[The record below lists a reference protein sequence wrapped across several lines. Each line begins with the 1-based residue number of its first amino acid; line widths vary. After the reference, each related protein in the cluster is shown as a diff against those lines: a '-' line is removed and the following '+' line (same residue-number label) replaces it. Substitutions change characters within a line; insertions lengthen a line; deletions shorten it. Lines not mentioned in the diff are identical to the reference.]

1 MLKEWKRYI
10 VIGALVGLTW
20 MVVQSPAIDTYVWQ
34 LKENQAITVA
44 KNSDS
49 LLKEIE
55 QKAKKYEVAPK
66 DAMIDSVWK
75 SVPGYNGLK
84 VDIPSSYKAMKED
97 GVFEEKKLIYKQIP
111 PKIHLS
117 QLQAAPIYRA
127 HPDKPVAS
135 FLINVAWGNEYI
147 PRMLTTLKKHNVKAT
162 FFLEGRWT
170 KENPELAKMIVQAG
184 HEVGNHSYTHP
195 DLKTLAS
202 SATANELQK
211 TNDVIKAVTG
221 VNSNLFAPPS
231 GAFRDE
237 TVTIA
242 NQLGMQTILWSVDT
256 IDWKKPSTAV
266 LTERVLQKV
275 HNGAF
280 ILMHPTQVSSD
291 ALETLIINIKKKKL
305 HLITVSEAL
314 KEERIMH

>member
-1 MLKEWKRYI
+1 MSIKWMRYV
-10 VIGALVGLTW
+10 VIGALIGFTW
-20 MVVQSPAIDTYVWQ
+20 LIVQSPVIDTYVLQ
-34 LKENQAITVA
+34 LKENRAISVA
-44 KNSDS
+44 KNSD
-49 LLKEIE
+49 LLMKEIE
-55 QKAKKYEVAPK
+55 EKAKKYEVAPK
-66 DAMIDSVWK
+66 DAMIDPVWK

-84 VDIPSSYKAMKED
+84 VDITSSYKAMKDD

-111 PKIHLS
+111 PKVHLS
-117 QLQAAPIYRA
+117 QLKAAPIYRA

-147 PRMLTTLKKHNVKAT
+147 PQMLSTLKKHNVKAT

-184 HEVGNHSYTHP
+184 HEIGNHSYTHP
-195 DLKTLAS
+195 NLETLAAS
-202 SATANELQK
+202 STVTELKK
-211 TNDVIKAVTG
+211 TNEVIEAITG
-221 VNSNLFAPPS
+221 VKNTLFAPPS

-256 IDWKKPSTAV
+256 IDWQKPSVEV
-266 LTERVLQKV
+266 LTDRVLRKV

-280 ILMHPTQVSSD
+280 ILMHPTKVSSE
-291 ALETLIINIKKKKL
+291 ALETLIIQIKKKNL
-305 HLITVSEAL
+305 HLTTVTEAL

>member
-1 MLKEWKRYI
+1 MSIKWMRYV
-10 VIGALVGLTW
+10 VIGALIGFTW
-20 MVVQSPAIDTYVWQ
+20 LIVQSPVIDTYVLQ
-34 LKENQAITVA
+34 LKENRAISVA
-44 KNSDS
+44 KNSD
-49 LLKEIE
+49 LLMKEIE
-55 QKAKKYEVAPK
+55 EKAKKYEVAPK
-66 DAMIDSVWK
+66 DAMIDPVWK

-84 VDIPSSYKAMKED
+84 VDITSSYKAMKDD

-111 PKIHLS
+111 PKVHLS
-117 QLQAAPIYRA
+117 QLKAAPIYRA

-147 PRMLTTLKKHNVKAT
+147 PQMLSTLKKHNVKAT

-184 HEVGNHSYTHP
+184 HEIGNHSYTHP
-195 DLKTLAS
+195 NLETLAAS
-202 SATANELQK
+202 STVTELKK
-211 TNDVIKAVTG
+211 TNEVIEAITG
-221 VNSNLFAPPS
+221 VKNTLFAPPS

-256 IDWKKPSTAV
+256 IDWQKPSVEV
-266 LTERVLQKV
+266 LTDRVLRKV

-280 ILMHPTQVSSD
+280 ILMHPTKASSE
-291 ALETLIINIKKKKL
+291 ALEVLIIQIKKKNL
-305 HLITVSEAL
+305 HLTTVTEAL

>member
-1 MLKEWKRYI
+1 MSIKWMRY
-10 VIGALVGLTW
+10 VVVGALIGFTW
-20 MVVQSPAIDTYVWQ
+20 LIVQSPVIDTYVLQ
-34 LKENQAITVA
+34 LKENRAISVA
-44 KNSDS
+44 KNSD
-49 LLKEIE
+49 LLMKEIE
-55 QKAKKYEVAPK
+55 EKAKKYEVAPK
-66 DAMIDSVWK
+66 DAMIDPVWK

-84 VDIPSSYKAMKED
+84 VDITSSYKAMKDD

-111 PKIHLS
+111 PKVHLS
-117 QLQAAPIYRA
+117 QLKAAPIYRA

-147 PRMLTTLKKHNVKAT
+147 PQMLSTLKKHNVKAT

-184 HEVGNHSYTHP
+184 HEIGNHSYTHP
-195 DLKTLAS
+195 NLETLAAS
-202 SATANELQK
+202 STVTELKK
-211 TNDVIKAVTG
+211 TNEVIEAITG
-221 VNSNLFAPPS
+221 VKNTLFAPPS

-256 IDWKKPSTAV
+256 IDWQKPSVEV
-266 LTERVLQKV
+266 LTDRVLRKV

-280 ILMHPTQVSSD
+280 ILMHPTKASSE
-291 ALETLIINIKKKKL
+291 ALEVLIIQIKKKNL
-305 HLITVSEAL
+305 HLTTVTEAL

>member
-1 MLKEWKRYI
+1 MSKKWKQLIAICAIGGVSWML
-10 VIGALVGLTW
+10 
-20 MVVQSPAIDTYVWQ
+20 VQSPSIDQYVTT
-34 LKENQAITVA
+34 LKSQSVSVVK
-44 KNSDS
+44 KNDP
-49 LLKEIE
+49 LLEEIK
-55 QKAKKYEVAPK
+55 QKAKEYEVSPK

-75 SVPGYNGLK
+75 TVPGYNGLK
-84 VDIPSSYKAMKED
+84 VDILSSYNVMKD
-97 GVFEEKKLIYKQIP
+97 AGVFDEKKLIYKQIR
-111 PKIHLS
+111 PKVHLS
-117 QLQAAPIYRA
+117 QLKAAPIYRA

-147 PRMLTTLKKHNVKAT
+147 PQMLSVLKKHNVKAT

-170 KENPELAKMIVQAG
+170 KNNPELAKMITGAG

-195 DLKTLAS
+195 NMQRLS
-202 SATANELQK
+202 SSLIRKEIQE

-221 VNSNLFAPPS
+221 VSTSLFAPPS

-242 NQLGMQTILWSVDT
+242 DELGMDTIMWSVDT
-256 IDWKKPSTAV
+256 IDWQKPTPAV
-266 LTERVLQKV
+266 LTERVLSKM

-280 ILMHPTQVSSD
+280 ILMHPTETSAKS
-291 ALETLIINIKKKKL
+291 LETLIVNIKKKQL
-305 HLITVSEAL
+305 HITTVSEAL

>member
-1 MLKEWKRYI
+1 MSKEWKRYI
-10 VIGALVGLTW
+10 VIGVLVGLTW
-20 MVVQSPAIDTYVWQ
+20 MVVQSPAIDTYVWH

-84 VDIPSSYKAMKED
+84 VDIPSSYKAMKDD

-117 QLQAAPIYRA
+117 QLKAAPIYRA

-147 PRMLTTLKKHNVKAT
+147 PRMLSTLK
-162 FFLEGRWT
+162 
-170 KENPELAKMIVQAG
+170 
-184 HEVGNHSYTHP
+184 
-195 DLKTLAS
+195 
-202 SATANELQK
+202 
-211 TNDVIKAVTG
+211 
-221 VNSNLFAPPS
+221 
-231 GAFRDE
+231 
-237 TVTIA
+237 
-242 NQLGMQTILWSVDT
+242 
-256 IDWKKPSTAV
+256 
-266 LTERVLQKV
+266 
-275 HNGAF
+275 
-280 ILMHPTQVSSD
+280 
-291 ALETLIINIKKKKL
+291 NI
-305 HLITVSEAL
+305 
-314 KEERIMH
+314 M

>member
-1 MLKEWKRYI
+1 MSKEWKRYI
-10 VIGALVGLTW
+10 VIGVLVGLTW
-20 MVVQSPAIDTYVWQ
+20 MVVQSPAIDTYVWH

-55 QKAKKYEVAPK
+55 QKAKKYEVVPK

-84 VDIPSSYKAMKED
+84 VDIPSSYKAMKDD

-111 PKIHLS
+111 PKRHLS
-117 QLQAAPIYRA
+117 QLKAAPIYRA

-202 SATANELQK
+202 SSTVNELQK

-221 VNSNLFAPPS
+221 VKSNLFAPPS

-256 IDWKKPSTAV
+256 IDWQKPSTAV

-305 HLITVSEAL
+305 HLTTVTEAL

>member
-1 MLKEWKRYI
+1 MSIKWMRYV
-10 VIGALVGLTW
+10 VIGALIGFTW
-20 MVVQSPAIDTYVWQ
+20 LIVQSPVIDTYVLQ
-34 LKENQAITVA
+34 LKENRAISVA
-44 KNSDS
+44 KNSD
-49 LLKEIE
+49 LLMKEIE
-55 QKAKKYEVAPK
+55 EKAKKYEVAPK
-66 DAMIDSVWK
+66 DAMIDPVWK

-84 VDIPSSYKAMKED
+84 VDITSSYKAMKDD

-111 PKIHLS
+111 PKVHLS
-117 QLQAAPIYRA
+117 QLKAAPIYRA

-147 PRMLTTLKKHNVKAT
+147 PQMLSTLKKHNVKAT

-184 HEVGNHSYTHP
+184 HEIGNHSYTHP
-195 DLKTLAS
+195 NLETLATS
-202 SATANELQK
+202 STVTELKK
-211 TNDVIKAVTG
+211 TNEVIEAITG
-221 VNSNLFAPPS
+221 VKNTLFAPPS
-231 GAFRDE
+231 GAFREE

-256 IDWKKPSTAV
+256 IDWQKPSVEV
-266 LTERVLQKV
+266 LTDRVLRKV

-280 ILMHPTQVSSD
+280 ILMHPTKASSE
-291 ALETLIINIKKKKL
+291 ALEVLIIQIKKKNL
-305 HLITVSEAL
+305 HLTTVTEAL

>member
-1 MLKEWKRYI
+1 MSIKWMRYV
-10 VIGALVGLTW
+10 VIGALIGFTW
-20 MVVQSPAIDTYVWQ
+20 LMVQSPVIDTYVLQ
-34 LKENQAITVA
+34 LKENRAISVA
-44 KNSDS
+44 KNSD
-49 LLKEIE
+49 LLMKEIE
-55 QKAKKYEVAPK
+55 EKAKKYEVAPK
-66 DAMIDSVWK
+66 DAMIDPVWK

-84 VDIPSSYKAMKED
+84 VDITSSYKAMKDD

-117 QLQAAPIYRA
+117 QLKAAPIYRA

-147 PRMLTTLKKHNVKAT
+147 PQMLSTLKKHNVKAT

-184 HEVGNHSYTHP
+184 HEIGNHSYTHP
-195 DLKTLAS
+195 NLETLAAS
-202 SATANELQK
+202 STVTELKK
-211 TNDVIKAVTG
+211 TNEVIEAITG
-221 VNSNLFAPPS
+221 VKNTLFAPPS

-256 IDWKKPSTAV
+256 IDWQKPSVEV
-266 LTERVLQKV
+266 LTDRVLRKV

-280 ILMHPTQVSSD
+280 ILMHPTKASSE
-291 ALETLIINIKKKKL
+291 ALEALIIQIKKKNL
-305 HLITVSEAL
+305 HLTTVTEAL